1 MGYLKGEN
9 GRVFGVLTTIFV
21 LKISKLLTF
30 LFYGLILTCDG
41 KSKKVIHTLCTSFE
55 HYKKKMEHVPVLKET
70 VYEYLDLKKG
80 DVVVDATIGL
90 GGHAVGMLEKI
101 GKKGVLIGFDQDERN
116 LKEAKKTL
124 GSGKNIILV
133 NDNFR
138 YLKNRVEEAGFKEV
152 DAVLFDLGISSPH
165 VDDSERGFSFMR
177 DGPLDMRFSLSQK
190 LTAWDVVNSYPENE
204 LANVIFQYGE
214 ERASRR
220 IARKICEYRKNK
232 KFEGTA
238 ELGEFI
244 KRVIPDMSKHG
255 KRGFHHPAT
264 KTFQAIRIEVND
276 ELNALKEGLNG
287 SMSLLK
293 IGGRIVVISYHS
305 LEDRIVK
312 HFFKELSRSCICPP
326 EILVCQCRG
335 EPVVEIITKKPV
347 SPTDEEI
354 AENPRARSAKL
365 RAIKK
370 LTSF

>member
-1 MGYLKGEN
+1 MLN
-9 GRVFGVLTTIFV
+9 TIFV

-30 LFYGLILTCDG
+30 FVCGLILTRDG

-55 HYKKKMEHVPVLKET
+55 HYKLKMEHVPVLKET

-80 DVVVDATIGL
+80 DVVVDATLGL
-90 GGHAVGMLEKI
+90 GGHAKGMLEKI
-101 GKKGVLIGFDQDERN
+101 GKKGVLIGLDQDERN
-116 LKEAKKTL
+116 LEEAKKRL
-124 GSGKNIILV
+124 EGASGGKNIILV

-138 YLKNRVEEAGFKEV
+138 YLKNRAEETGFKEV

-255 KRGFHHPAT
+255 KRGVHHPAT

-293 IGGRIVVISYHS
+293 IGGKIVVISYHS

-312 HFFKELSRSCICPP
+312 HFFKELSRSCVCPP
-326 EILVCQCRG
+326 EVLVCQCRG
-335 EPVVEIITKKPV
+335 APVVEILTKKPV
-347 SPTDEEI
+347 FPTDEEI

-365 RAIKK
+365 RAVKK
-370 LTSF
+370 LTSFS

>member
-1 MGYLKGEN
+1 
-9 GRVFGVLTTIFV
+9 
-21 LKISKLLTF
+21 
-30 LFYGLILTCDG
+30 
-41 KSKKVIHTLCTSFE
+41 
-55 HYKKKMEHVPVLKET
+55 MEHIPVLKET

-80 DVVVDATIGL
+80 DVVVDATVGL
-90 GGHAVGMLEKI
+90 GGHAAGMMEKI

-116 LKEAKKTL
+116 IEGARMRLEAE
-124 GSGKNIILV
+124 GYGGKNLILI

-138 YLKNRVEEAGFKEV
+138 SLKNRVEEAGYKEV

-165 VDDSERGFSFMR
+165 VDDSNRGFSFMR
-177 DGPLDMRFSLSQK
+177 DGPLDMRFSQNQK
-190 LTAWDVVNSYPENE
+190 LTAWDVVNSYPENK
-204 LANVIFQYGE
+204 LADVIFEYGE

-220 IARKICEYRKNK
+220 IARRICEQRKEK
-232 KFEGTA
+232 KFESTV
-238 ELGEFI
+238 ELAEFI
-244 KRVIPDMSKHG
+244 KRVIPDKSKHG

-312 HFFKELSRSCICPP
+312 HFFKELARECICPR
-326 EILVCQCRG
+326 EVMICQCRG
-335 EPVVEIITKKPV
+335 TPVVEILTKKPIIP
-347 SPTDEEI
+347 SDEEVS
-354 AENPRARSAKL
+354 ENPRARSAKL

-370 LTSF
+370 LTSFT